1 MNFLTLEFLK
11 TDMNKIIRTQKNM
24 LSKKLHKN
32 KISKSERNAITINP
46 GIEIEKY
53 IQNKFTSV
61 FKFEIYLIF
70 DIIFRVYFIV

>member
-11 TDMNKIIRTQKNM
+11 TEMNKIIRTQKNM

-32 KISKSERNAITINP
+32 KISKSEWNAIIINP
-46 GIEIEKY
+46 GIATEKY

-61 FKFEIYLIF
+61 FKFEIYLIIE
-70 DIIFRVYFIV
+70 IIFRVYFIV